1 MRRTL
6 AWRLAARYLLVLA
19 ALLAVSAGFQYVA
32 LRHFLLA
39 AAGTRLQDAAR
50 QPVAA
55 YRAAVTAGVPVSTA
69 AADLVRAVTD
79 PRTQAWIAP
88 AGGVRADLTA
98 SPRPTLPKP
107 TGEPGPG
114 PRPPAVSPPRPPSR
128 ARVARGELEVAVP
141 LGSPRHPSG
150 ATLVLA
156 TRVRDVLAVL
166 GSEVRLL
173 LLGGAMALALGGAS
187 GALAVREALRPLR
200 HIAHAAERIAA
211 GDLGARARQEHAPEE
226 VARLAGAFDSMVDRL
241 AAAISEE
248 RATHQQM
255 RRLLDDASHE
265 LRTPLTALSGTLEV
279 LQGDAGEDPGAVRE
293 GLRSAYRQARRMG
306 ALVSGLLA
314 LARADRPDGL
324 PLRPTDLGAL
334 VTSLR
339 PAAERLAADHQFRW
353 VGPDGALP
361 VLADAETLGGALL
374 GVLDNAVRYS
384 PIGTA
389 IRLQARPCG
398 DAAEVCVADEGPGIP
413 ADCLPHVFDRFYRC
427 SPAGE
432 APAPPGTGLGLAIV
446 RSVMERHHGTA
457 TIESAVGRGT
467 TVRLRLPLRMASG
480 DPGTPGWPGDSARGS
495 GEAAPR
501 DPIRVRTR
509 RP

>member
-39 AAGTRLQDAAR
+39 AAAARLQDTAR

-88 AGGVRADLTA
+88 ADGLRAGLAA
-98 SPRPTLPKP
+98 SPRPTPPKP
-107 TGEPGPG
+107 LGGPG
-114 PRPPAVSPPRPPSR
+114 REPRPPSPPRPPSR
-128 ARVARGELEVAVP
+128 PRVAHGELQVAVP

-156 TRVRDVLAVL
+156 TRVQDILAVL

-173 LLGGAMALALGGAS
+173 LLGGAVALAFGGAS

-314 LARADRPDGL
+314 LARADRPGGL

-334 VTSLR
+334 VASLR

-413 ADCLPHVFDRFYRC
+413 ADCLSHVFDRFYRC
-427 SPAGE
+427 PPGRG

-501 DPIRVRTR
+501 DPIRVRPR